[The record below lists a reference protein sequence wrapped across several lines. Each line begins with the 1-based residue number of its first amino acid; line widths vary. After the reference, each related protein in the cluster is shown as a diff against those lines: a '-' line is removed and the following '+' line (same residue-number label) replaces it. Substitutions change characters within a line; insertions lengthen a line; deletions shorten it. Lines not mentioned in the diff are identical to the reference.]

1 MEYFKDFLKSIDL
14 SKMFN
19 IPWLTDSYSK
29 WVIIFIIW
37 GLFWGITC
45 RIIVSNKGY
54 EGSWCAWGFI
64 FGPIAFFLALAKPV
78 YQPKYDSFSFNES
91 MIFCKEDKTGNVQSV
106 AEVILPI
113 QELVVVDTISYHSSG
128 Q

>member
-29 WVIIFIIW
+29 WVIIFIVW

-54 EGSWCAWGFI
+54 EGSWFAWGFI
-64 FGPIAFFLALAKPV
+64 FGPIAFLFALAKPV

-91 MIFCKEDKTGNVQSV
+91 MNFLQGRQSWECPKCHRSNSSYTGTCGCGYNKLS
-106 AEVILPI
+106 L
-113 QELVVVDTISYHSSG
+113 
-128 Q
+128 